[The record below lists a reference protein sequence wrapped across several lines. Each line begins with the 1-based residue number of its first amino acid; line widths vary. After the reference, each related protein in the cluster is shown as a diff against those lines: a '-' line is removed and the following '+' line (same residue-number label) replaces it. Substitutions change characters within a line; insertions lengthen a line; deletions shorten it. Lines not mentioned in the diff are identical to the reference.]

1 MAARRLAGL
10 AAVGVIVLAT
20 GFLGLGVW
28 AGEDNP
34 GFRESPSAVETRP
47 KPARGNKMIDNAGS
61 RYQPATEK
69 SKKSKPEGRFTNAN
83 PAPPASPDK
92 TGRRA
97 TADVRREKLA
107 KMIAARLEK
116 LPPAGKAKAKK
127 EPDDHFVVGTSEVNW
142 AKSHADVR
150 FESVQGQK
158 EVAALLAD
166 YVVNAPEQ
174 TLRQWHVFA
183 RVKSAD
189 EAESFL
195 KDLRAQWD
203 AMDEIQARQAAM
215 ARQAEFA
222 RSTSLAYRSAS
233 DLRGQMGGYA
243 RTACRT

>member
-1 MAARRLAGL
+1 MAPRCLACL

-20 GFLGLGVW
+20 GFVGLGVW
-28 AGEDNP
+28 ADE
-34 GFRESPSAVETRP
+34 
-47 KPARGNKMIDNAGS
+47 AGS

-69 SKKSKPEGRFTNAN
+69 KKSKPEGRFTNAK

-92 TGRRA
+92 TGRRP
-97 TADVRREKLA
+97 TADVQREKLA

-116 LPPAGKAKAKK
+116 LLPAGRAKK
-127 EPDDHFVVGTSEVNW
+127 DPDDHFVVGTSEVNL

-174 TLRQWHVFA
+174 TLRQWHIFA
-183 RVKSAD
+183 RVKSAE

-195 KDLRAQWD
+195 TDLRAQWD
-203 AMDEIQARQAAM
+203 AMEKIQAQQAAQQAKM
-215 ARQAEFA
+215 AR
-222 RSTSLAYRSAS
+222 SMSLAYRSAS
-233 DLRGQMGGYA
+233 DLRRQMGGSA
-243 RTACRT
+243 RTMCRT